1 MDDFSKVDNM
11 QMDDLVRWIICKW
24 MTYQGGENAG
34 LHFAVED
41 SVVILADGLH
51 IEYIFAFYMH

>member
-1 MDDFSKVDNM
+1 
-11 QMDDLVRWIICKW
+11 MDDLVRWIICKW
-24 MTYQGGENAG
+24 MTYQGGEYAV